1 MRLLIYQSANENS
14 AKEFDNWLQKNQTQS
29 TYAVI
34 WSQKQID
41 QMRAY
46 KVQFQ
51 NWKQRNGEPPSLID
65 SLYFDEH
72 ANDITTYLSNRGY
85 FKAKTKVNK
94 EITSSSRQTANLI
107 YDIQT
112 GLPYYLDSITT
123 EIKSP
128 VIDSLYQL
136 KSAESILKKGNQ
148 FNTLE

>member
-1 MRLLIYQSANENS
+1 
-14 AKEFDNWLQKNQTQS
+14 
-29 TYAVI
+29 
-34 WSQKQID
+34 
-41 QMRAY
+41 MRAY

-51 NWKQRNGEPPSLID
+51 NWKRRNGEPPSLID
-65 SLYFDEH
+65 SLYFDEY

-85 FKAKTKVNK
+85 FKAKTKVTK
-94 EITSSSRQTANLI
+94 ELTSSSRQTANLI

-123 EIKSP
+123 DIKSR

-148 FNTLE
+148 FNTLDFEA